1 MAIEGRGSLMRTVA
15 GPALRISFGADAW
28 LARRW
33 DARLVVGR
41 RRAAGVPR
49 SWRPCVTMFTDELP
63 WLPERDKRLVMSE
76 VVRAW

>member
-1 MAIEGRGSLMRTVA
+1 MGLRYGFLSEPMRGW
-15 GPALRISFGADAW
+15 PADGTPDWSWAAAER
-28 LARRW
+28 
-33 DARLVVGR
+33 
-41 RRAAGVPR
+41 AGVPR